1 MKTQGKNRKDSSV
14 NIPKERRELLNDIAK
29 VLKVAF
35 DKYENERTKNSERQ
49 AWGRLIINGVTAAG
63 DVMKDADLDEMKQR
77 IEKLEEVKKA
87 E

>member
-1 MKTQGKNRKDSSV
+1 MTTRRRDRKDSSV
-14 NIPKERRELLNDIAK
+14 NIPKERRDLLNDIAK

-49 AWGRLIINGVTAAG
+49 SWGRLIINGVTAAG
-63 DVMKDADLDEMKQR
+63 DVMKDADLDELKAR
-77 IEKLEEVKKA
+77 IEKLEEVKKD